1 MNTKKNNKKTTPAKG
16 KTNTTAKAAVPA
28 KTASKPAAKPTAKK
42 NAPPAKPTPPV
53 KIAAKPTAP
62 AKPTE
67 AAKPTADTKAKPA
80 PAAAKTTQT
89 DGKPKMSLM
98 AAAAAVLAQSDEAMN
113 AKQIVET
120 AKAKGLWTPGA
131 GKTPEQT
138 LYSAMSR
145 EIKNK
150 GENARFKFVGKGH
163 FKLNGKE

>member
-1 MNTKKNNKKTTPAKG
+1 MSTKKNNKKTTPAKG
-16 KTNTTAKAAVPA
+16 KTNTTAKAAVPV

-42 NAPPAKPTPPV
+42 NAAPAKPTPTA
-53 KIAAKPTAP
+53 KTAAKPTAP
-62 AKPTE
+62 AKPTGDAKAKPSPT
-67 AAKPTADTKAKPA
+67 AAKPTQA
-80 PAAAKTTQT
+80 
-89 DGKPKMSLM
+89 DGKSKMSLM